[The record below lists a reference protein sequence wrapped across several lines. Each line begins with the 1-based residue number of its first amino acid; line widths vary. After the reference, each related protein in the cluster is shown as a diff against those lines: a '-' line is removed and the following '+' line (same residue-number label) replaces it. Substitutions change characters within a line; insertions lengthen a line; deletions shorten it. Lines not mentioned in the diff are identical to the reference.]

1 MDQELKSL
9 LAKIAR
15 FAIIMIIVGLVV
27 GVFYREY
34 SKKLLF
40 KFPLDTQVFVGRHFS
55 LAHGHTILLGAAIPL
70 LLGLLAFLLQE
81 FDGKKSEMYRLLS
94 KVFNFYMIGAIASL
108 ILLYYK
114 GSAFIYIFRKNPA
127 ESFNVIEKSLF
138 FGIDLLR
145 IFLYLIFH
153 AIWGVSLIY
162 FVGVLFPKFKKG

>member
-9 LAKIAR
+9 IAKIVR
-15 FAIIMIIVGLVV
+15 FAIIMIIIGLVI
-27 GVFYREY
+27 GIFYREY
-34 SKKLLF
+34 SKKLLY
-40 KFPLDTQVFVGRHFS
+40 KFPLDTQVLVGHHFS
-55 LAHGHTILLGAAIPL
+55 LAHGHTILLGAVIPL
-70 LLGLLAFLLQE
+70 LLALLAFLVYE
-81 FDGKKSEMYRLLS
+81 CYEKKSEMFRLLR

-114 GSAFIYIFRKNPA
+114 GSAFIYIFQKNPA
-127 ESFNVIEKSLF
+127 QSLNVIDKNLF

-145 IFLYLIFH
+145 IFLYLICH